1 MKISLYMAI
10 SANGLISNARNAPD
24 WLSNEYG
31 EGMMGIV
38 QKKQA
43 VIMGKNTYKI
53 LAPDYLPLKTT
64 GTTVVFTND
73 VSATPPNP
81 TVVYTN
87 KQPEEIILMLE
98 EKGHE
103 EVVIIGGTATISEF
117 MKANLVDEIYLI
129 VEPVLF
135 GSGLDLFKEPGGE
148 HKLNLIEVMKL
159 NDNTVQ
165 LHYRVKK
172 NS

>member
-24 WLSNEYG
+24 WLSNEYA

-43 VIMGKNTYKI
+43 VIMGKTTYKI

-81 TVVYTN
+81 TVVFTN
-87 KQPEEIILMLE
+87 KTPEEIVLMLE
-98 EKGHE
+98 EREHKQA
-103 EVVIIGGTATISEF
+103 VIIGGTTTINQF
-117 MKANLVDEIYLI
+117 MKADLVDDIYLI

-135 GSGLDLFKEPGGE
+135 GSGLDLFNEPGVE
-148 HKLNLIEVMKL
+148 HKLSLIEVMKL
-159 NDNTVQ
+159 NNNTVQ
-165 LHYRVKK
+165 LHYAVKP
-172 NS
+172 

>member
-1 MKISLYMAI
+1 MAI

-24 WLSNEYG
+24 WLSNEYA

-43 VIMGKNTYKI
+43 VIMGKTTYKI

-81 TVVYTN
+81 TVVFTN
-87 KQPEEIILMLE
+87 KTPEEIVLMLE
-98 EKGHE
+98 EREHKQA
-103 EVVIIGGTATISEF
+103 VIIGGTTTINQF
-117 MKANLVDEIYLI
+117 MKADLVDDIYLI

-135 GSGLDLFKEPGGE
+135 GSGLDLFNEPGVE
-148 HKLNLIEVMKL
+148 HKLSLIEVMKL
-159 NDNTVQ
+159 NNNTVQ
-165 LHYRVKK
+165 LHYAVKP
-172 NS
+172 